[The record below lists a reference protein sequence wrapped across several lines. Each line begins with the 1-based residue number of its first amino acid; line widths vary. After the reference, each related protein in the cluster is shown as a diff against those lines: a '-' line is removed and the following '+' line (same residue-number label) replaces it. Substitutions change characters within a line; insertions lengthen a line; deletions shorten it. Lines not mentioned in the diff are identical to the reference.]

1 MAPKSVSSGNRIFVG
16 ATLKKTVATDLQNEL
31 DKLTTLN
38 IHVNITDFNQEIA
51 EVKKQLSSLD
61 EVKVVHL
68 TVDDKQLLNTLG
80 ETSEKYA
87 QNFANTFN
95 TIFSEETTNKL
106 TGVFDKWEKTVR
118 NFNTVIHE
126 THNTLNQINEV
137 SSGNLTDYAQSLAK
151 VADNFNK
158 FNKADFEK
166 IQNNFI
172 KISKHAAQNPINFKV
187 GFQIRES
194 AQELQKQARSIQ
206 YMFNKDPGKTSGLGT
221 AKGINVIQFGAA
233 FRDDAAKQ
241 LTQKVAQLQQQ
252 FNETDKSEILF
263 DITPEKLLNDL
274 LTNINAVNAELIKPA
289 YQLKL
294 KLNNNE
300 LSAEVSKIEVLLK
313 RCVTDANEAIATLKR
328 SQQVTA
334 GSMTD
339 TTEVKAKSKSK
350 AKNKA
355 ELTDLSKLQSELTR
369 QLTALN
375 QGLTDILVVLNNQK
389 EQGLKLDEKALE
401 ILKQQTSEM
410 QKQEDLAASKTSKS
424 SNKKQSDQLKE
435 LTLEQAFRK
444 IKSNEKLILDAE
456 RKLAATD
463 PTNNKLIA
471 VNKTILQSAQER
483 YEAELKTLNLT
494 KAQTDKLRENLE
506 LQREAI
512 VAESEQEKAAE
523 RIQDYRNKTNAA
535 LQNAEK
541 IAMRIETMVAQHKL
555 DDTPET
561 IEKIAKLESLVA
573 TIRTSANDMLNNLE
587 IDDVSTFSDNY
598 LTLKETVKQ
607 AKLLGDSLQN
617 SHTYTNY
624 IGKDLDKLNNLSA
637 DLVRYINKYGSELRK
652 NHVLYQRFLDL
663 QTRLELGT
671 VSESDARIELKQLQ
685 REARAAGIEVDTLW
699 KKLKRTFG
707 SRVRSALSG
716 QGVFLIS
723 TSFRQMYQNVLQLD
737 TAMTELRKVT
747 SATEKEYL
755 SFLNEANVRARK
767 LGATLVDTVSAS
779 ADMARLGYNLEDAS
793 ALADT
798 ALIYQNV
805 GDGVESVD
813 DATSSII
820 STMQAFNVEAKD
832 SLTIVDKFNA
842 IGNRFATTSGD
853 VGEALKRSASAM
865 ESANNT
871 LDETIALYTA
881 AQTTV
886 QDADVV
892 GTALKTLSL
901 RIRGAKSELEDAGLE
916 TEGMADSTSKLREEI
931 QALTG
936 VDIMLDDD
944 TFKSTYQILKEIS
957 EVWDQI
963 TDVSQANVLELLF
976 AKRQSN
982 IGAAILK
989 DFDLAEEALKVAA
1002 EATGSALKE
1011 NEVYL
1016 ESIQGR
1022 LDKLTATWQTLSN
1035 NILDDSVLKT
1045 AVSAAD
1051 TLLGIVNTLVDKLG
1065 LIPGLLAAGATAWAK
1080 TNQVGK
1086 ECALLYQAA

>member
-16 ATLKKTVATDLQNEL
+16 ATLKKTAATDLQNEL
-31 DKLTTLN
+31 DKLTALN

-68 TVDDKQLLNTLG
+68 TVDDKQLLDTLG
-80 ETSEKYA
+80 GTSEKYA
-87 QNFANTFN
+87 QQFANTFN
-95 TIFSEETTNKL
+95 TIFSEGTTSKL
-106 TGVFDKWEKTVR
+106 TGVFEKWEKTVR

-126 THNTLNQINEV
+126 THDTLIKINQAD
-137 SSGNLTDYAQSLAK
+137 SSKLTDYAQSLAK

-166 IQNNFI
+166 IQANFI
-172 KISKHAAQNPINFKV
+172 KISQHAAQNPINFKV

-194 AQELQKQARSIQ
+194 AQELQRQARSIQ
-206 YMFNKDPGKTSGLGT
+206 YMFNKDPGKTSGLGI
-221 AKGINVIQFGAA
+221 AKGTNVIQFGAA

-263 DITPEKLLNDL
+263 DITPEKLLEDL
-274 LTNINAVNAELIKPA
+274 SANIHAVNAELVKPA

-294 KLNNNE
+294 KFNNNA
-300 LSAEVSKIEVLLK
+300 LSAEISKIEILIK
-313 RCVTDANEAIATLKR
+313 QCIKDANEAIAALAKNQKISTAAGD
-328 SQQVTA
+328 SSEGQVK
-334 GSMTD
+334 S
-339 TTEVKAKSKSK
+339 KLKSKSK
-350 AKNKA
+350 SESA
-355 ELTDLSKLQSELTR
+355 ELSKLQAELTK

-375 QGLTDILVVLNNQK
+375 LGLTDVLKAINDQK
-389 EQGLKLDEKALE
+389 EQGLKIDEKTLA
-401 ILKQQTSEM
+401 ILKKQTKEIEH
-410 QKQEDLAASKTSKS
+410 QEGLTSKS
-424 SNKKQSDQLKE
+424 SGSHKE
-435 LTLEQAFRK
+435 LSFEQIIKKTKPLEKELLSAY
-444 IKSNEKLILDAE
+444 
-456 RKLAATD
+456 RKLMESEPSDERLYNAHKALYD
-463 PTNNKLIA
+463 DLQKRYASEVKL
-471 VNKTILQSAQER
+471 
-483 YEAELKTLNLT
+483 LNIN
-494 KAQTDKLRENLE
+494 KAQNDALQEHIKL
-506 LQREAI
+506 QQDI
-512 VAESEQEKAAE
+512 IKIESQNKRSSNNE
-523 RIQDYRNKTNAA
+523 RIQRYLNNIEQISQQIDKIIVKVKN
-535 LQNAEK
+535 LQSE
-541 IAMRIETMVAQHKL
+541 HKL
-555 DDTPET
+555 DDGSTT
-561 IEKIAKLESLVA
+561 IENVNRVQEISTELTDKIQAIEKALRVGDTSLYDEMYEGIKDSAKE
-573 TIRTSANDMLNNLE
+573 
-587 IDDVSTFSDNY
+587 
-598 LTLKETVKQ
+598 
-607 AKLLGDSLQN
+607 AKLLHDNLAATSR
-617 SHTYTNY
+617 HTKATAANL
-624 IGKDLDKLNNLSA
+624 GKLNNVGAELT
-637 DLVRYINKYGSELRK
+637 RYMNNYGSEIRK
-652 NHVLYQRFLDL
+652 NTVLYERFLDL
-663 QTRLELGT
+663 QSKINSGQINE
-671 VSESDARIELKQLQ
+671 SEAQIALRQLQ
-685 REARAAGIEVDTLW
+685 LEARAAGIEVDTLW

-723 TSFRQMYQNVLQLD
+723 TSFRQMYQNILQLD

-820 STMQAFNVEAKD
+820 STMQAFNIEAKD
-832 SLTIVDKFNA
+832 SITIVDKFNA
-842 IGNRFATTSGD
+842 IGNKFATTSGD

-1035 NILDDSVLKT
+1035 NILDDSVVKT